1 MISYLQIDK
10 LTKSFGDLVL
20 FEDITFGIAQG
31 QKVGLIAKNGTGKTT
46 LLNIIAG
53 KEDYD
58 SGAVVFRNDLRVGY
72 LEQMPHYPDGLTV
85 LQACFYS
92 PNETVRL
99 IAEYEQAMAS
109 GDHSNLED
117 ILLRM
122 DNLKAWDYEQRTK
135 QILGQLKIHNFDQ
148 KMETLSGGQLKR
160 VALANVLI
168 TDPELIILDEPTN
181 DLDIS
186 TLCILEDYLD
196 SFQGILIVVSHDR
209 YFLDRVI
216 RKLLVFDGCGG
227 ISQFEGGYTD
237 YYLTHGSFANSTSA
251 GANTQTKPERVST
264 ADKEPAQKKKTQN
277 PSVKKKFSFNEQ
289 REYDTIEDTIA
300 QKEAEIEQTE
310 TDINNSVSD
319 FVKLNEL
326 TQKKEQLESELDQ
339 LLERYVYLTELAESF
354 EKN

>member
-1 MISYLQIDK
+1 MLK
-10 LTKSFGDLVL
+10 VLV
-20 FEDITFGIAQG
+20 
-31 QKVGLIAKNGTGKTT
+31 
-46 LLNIIAG
+46 
-53 KEDYD
+53 
-58 SGAVVFRNDLRVGY
+58 S
-72 LEQMPHYPDGLTV
+72 
-85 LQACFYS
+85 S
-92 PNETVRL
+92 PN
-99 IAEYEQAMAS
+99 
-109 GDHSNLED
+109 
-117 ILLRM
+117 
-122 DNLKAWDYEQRTK
+122 
-135 QILGQLKIHNFDQ
+135 
-148 KMETLSGGQLKR
+148 
-160 VALANVLI
+160 VL
-168 TDPELIILDEPTN
+168 ILDEPTN

-209 YFLDRVI
+209 YFLDRVT

-237 YYLTHGSFANSTSA
+237 YYLTHGSFANSASA

-264 ADKEPAQKKKTQN
+264 SDKEPAQKKKTQN

-300 QKEAEIEQTE
+300 RKEAEIEQTE

>member
-1 MISYLQIDK
+1 M
-10 LTKSFGDLVL
+10 
-20 FEDITFGIAQG
+20 
-31 QKVGLIAKNGTGKTT
+31 
-46 LLNIIAG
+46 
-53 KEDYD
+53 
-58 SGAVVFRNDLRVGY
+58 
-72 LEQMPHYPDGLTV
+72 
-85 LQACFYS
+85 
-92 PNETVRL
+92 
-99 IAEYEQAMAS
+99 
-109 GDHSNLED
+109 
-117 ILLRM
+117 
-122 DNLKAWDYEQRTK
+122 
-135 QILGQLKIHNFDQ
+135 
-148 KMETLSGGQLKR
+148 
-160 VALANVLI
+160 
-168 TDPELIILDEPTN
+168 
-181 DLDIS
+181 
-186 TLCILEDYLD
+186 
-196 SFQGILIVVSHDR
+196 IVVSHDR